1 MTGVDAAEKD
11 WRLFDIWDR
20 RFDKLPV
27 ISAKLSL
34 CVTGADVSG
43 KARCLSDFFKLAS
56 SISEP
61 RRVQR
66 LHMTSADKSGK
77 EDWPVVFE
85 QAQLLRKLTPL
96 QFLNWPLR
104 ILSLP
109 LRSLKSSRVLIF
121 IEARSSFQST
131 LVFSLVKTPFLYF

>member
-1 MTGVDAAEKD
+1 MFSPSPKIFDKLPVIYAKLSVHMTGVDAAEKD

-43 KARCLSDFFKLAS
+43 K
-56 SISEP
+56 
-61 RRVQR
+61 
-66 LHMTSADKSGK
+66 

-85 QAQLLRKLTPL
+85 QAQLLRKLAPL

-104 ILSLP
+104 ILSSP
-109 LRSLKSSRVLIF
+109 LRSLKSRRVLIF
-121 IEARSSFQST
+121 IVILMMILPYIVYALTGQELWCR
-131 LVFSLVKTPFLYF
+131 L